1 MLYVPV
7 VPAGQ
12 LARLILPVTRAT
24 LLRWLYSVSVV
35 ASHSG
40 ALGASGAFLSFACTR
55 TVVWSCSQFCLTR
68 EPPAA
73 PWHIAASPT
82 LPWVAVSL
90 TLLLLKVVCAK
101 TGVADRSRVDN
112 ATRAVTWIRLMF
124 SASDGES
131 GLGHVELSTRRQA
144 YHRPCAGATELG
156 ACRGVMSRR
165 CANGRRR
172 RARAPRSVLR
182 HTAWTWRRIP

>member
-68 EPPAA
+68 EPPAV

-101 TGVADRSRVDN
+101 DGAAGRTRADN
-112 ATRAVTWIRLMF
+112 ATKAVIRLMF
-124 SASDGES
+124 SASDSKS
-131 GLGHVELSTRRQA
+131 GLAHVELSTRRQA
-144 YHRPCAGATELG
+144 YHGPAPGRPRSARAAAKPIGRL
-156 ACRGVMSRR
+156 GVMSRR
-165 CANGRRR
+165 
-172 RARAPRSVLR
+172 RASGEWQRVRAP
-182 HTAWTWRRIP
+182 